1 VLYQL
6 SYVRSVGVRFRAA
19 FGISSR
25 SNE

>member
-1 VLYQL
+1 MHFL
-6 SYVRSVGVRFRAA
+6 AA

>member
-1 VLYQL
+1 VHFL
-6 SYVRSVGVRFRAA
+6 AA